1 MKTSPKMKSVS
12 KSKKPSTSKVG
23 RPSAQGHIYEIISTE
38 PDKLLLNNR
47 GDRRVI
53 EKLKDLTENKEI
65 TRSRVAKMIGNYSPI
80 WLDSLERHS
89 EVYVA
94 VEFHGTK
101 CKIVPSPH
109 KKGQFWL
116 NDIGLTRLN

>member
-1 MKTSPKMKSVS
+1 MKTSPKIKSVN

-47 GDRRVI
+47 GNRRVI

-65 TRSRVAKMIGNYSPI
+65 TRRGVAKMIGNCSPI
-80 WLDSLERHS
+80 WLDSLEGHS

-116 NDIGLTRLN
+116 NDI